1 MDVHDEGAKAVRFD
15 KKYEAQINTEEK
27 EDQNKTNRLPEPQ
40 IESEFIAMGS
50 NFINT
55 KTIYACTYGKHTAT
69 IMWNTRQET
78 DHIPDGSYF

>member
-50 NFINT
+50 DII
-55 KTIYACTYGKHTAT
+55 KTETSYACTNGKHKSL
-69 IMWNTRQET
+69 IVCNIRQET